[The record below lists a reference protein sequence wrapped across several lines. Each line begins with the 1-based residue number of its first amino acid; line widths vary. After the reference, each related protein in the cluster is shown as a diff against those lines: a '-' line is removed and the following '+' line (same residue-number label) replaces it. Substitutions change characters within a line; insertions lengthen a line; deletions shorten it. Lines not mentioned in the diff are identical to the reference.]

1 MAQAESGCDSI
12 VINHQS
18 DLDSIRNC
26 KEYGDIKIG
35 HRFTG
40 DLEIRDVFRFSAL
53 TNEICQDCDSEDATA
68 AITSLKVSDDVSEFG
83 IISLHDL
90 YKMKT
95 IELPLVRGDTL
106 SLRNLPALESAKTE
120 LIRLNN
126 LTLEGSTKI
135 KVFYSHR
142 PVLLGV

>member
-1 MAQAESGCDSI
+1 M
-12 VINHQS
+12 
-18 DLDSIRNC
+18 
-26 KEYGDIKIG
+26 
-35 HRFTG
+35 
-40 DLEIRDVFRFSAL
+40 FRFSAL

-68 AITSLKVSDDVSEFG
+68 AITNLKVSDDVSELG
-83 IISLHDL
+83 IISLHDF

-106 SLRNLPALESAKTE
+106 LLRNFPALESPKTE